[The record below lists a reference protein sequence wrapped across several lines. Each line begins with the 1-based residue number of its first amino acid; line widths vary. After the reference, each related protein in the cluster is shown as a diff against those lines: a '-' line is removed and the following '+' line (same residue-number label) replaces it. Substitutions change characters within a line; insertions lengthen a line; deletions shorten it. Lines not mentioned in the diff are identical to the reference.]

1 MPEAK
6 RSEEVPSETAFSVV
20 GIGASA
26 GGIEAC
32 STLLA
37 ALPTD
42 ISAAFVVIQHIAADE
57 PSMLSEVLA
66 RASDFPTVEAQENQ
80 TVQPGHVYVIPPNTV
95 MTMAGGKLRLA
106 TRPPNQAP
114 FHPIDAFSNRWQQTA
129 PTEQ

>member
-66 RASDFPTVEAQENQ
+66 RASDFPLSKRKKIRPYSQVMSMSFLL
-80 TVQPGHVYVIPPNTV
+80 IP
-95 MTMAGGKLRLA
+95 
-106 TRPPNQAP
+106 
-114 FHPIDAFSNRWQQTA
+114 
-129 PTEQ
+129 